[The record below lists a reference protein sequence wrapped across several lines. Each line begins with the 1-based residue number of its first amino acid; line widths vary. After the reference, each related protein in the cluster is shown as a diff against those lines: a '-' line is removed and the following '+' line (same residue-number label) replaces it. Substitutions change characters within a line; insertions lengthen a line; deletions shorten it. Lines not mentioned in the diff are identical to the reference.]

1 MIQKGTCTLVFISAQ
16 LTIGKTWKQPKS
28 PLTDEWIQKI
38 WYVYTHTHTHPTHTM
53 EYNSAIKKNNIMPF
67 AATWMDPEILILSK
81 VSLDRKKK
89 YH

>member
-1 MIQKGTCTLVFISAQ
+1 MNGYRRYGMYS
-16 LTIGKTWKQPKS
+16 
-28 PLTDEWIQKI
+28 
-38 WYVYTHTHTHPTHTM
+38 HTHTHTM

-81 VSLDRKKK
+81 VSLDRKRK